1 MELEVNL
8 PSRKFL
14 QDQKKSCKYTKVF
27 VLLLNNMYLEMLY
40 VSWERNTQNHLYP
53 INNKSILTQCVEMK
67 SEVAFIFL
75 QKAEL
80 QCPSG
85 LSLNVSTTPITAM
98 GCRQWLS
105 VSVVQLKGKHYRKP
119 HCRNG
124 VVDTFGHV
132 VLVTF
137 LFFRLGIVVYFNPK
151 DL

>member
-14 QDQKKSCKYTKVF
+14 QAQKKSCKYTKVF

-67 SEVAFIFL
+67 SEVAFIFS

-80 QCPSG
+80 QWPSG
-85 LSLNVSTTPITAM
+85 LRWQTLAEL
-98 GCRQWLS
+98 C
-105 VSVVQLKGKHYRKP
+105 
-119 HCRNG
+119 
-124 VVDTFGHV
+124 
-132 VLVTF
+132 
-137 LFFRLGIVVYFNPK
+137 
-151 DL
+151 